1 MPVSRAMQIVG
12 GNAVCKL
19 SNTLLGQAFSKRG
32 FAHKY
37 RHGVK
42 GYIVVQRDGGQIK
55 EYLRRLADDA
65 DEDAF

>member
-1 MPVSRAMQIVG
+1 MSE
-12 GNAVCKL
+12 KK
-19 SNTLLGQAFSKRG
+19 KRR
-32 FAHKY
+32 KKN